1 VAFELKAVPLGSV
14 ATTQPEVTC
23 STVMQTCSMAP
34 GELYECWRLTTCVK
48 RLADESE
55 VLDKTFCLVG
65 NASQLASASWHCWER
80 GGHSP
85 QLHDLP
91 PGADGFLCVA
101 EESDCTSV
109 FSTLQ
114 LHDQGQ
120 VNFQDF
126 SATSYSAVHDSPL
139 PPATSYAFSYR
150 ISPEFRGFTVA
161 GR

>member
-1 VAFELKAVPLGSV
+1 VPISIQHPCVSNSV
-14 ATTQPEVTC
+14 QGC
-23 STVMQTCSMAP
+23 
-34 GELYECWRLTTCVK
+34 YETAMHVPDADVLLK
-48 RLADESE
+48 RLALQYIVRV
-55 VLDKTFCLVG
+55 VLTGFKCCLAG
-65 NASQLASASWHCWER
+65 CCQG

-114 LHDQGQ
+114 LHDLDQ

-126 SATSYSAVHDSPL
+126 SATSYSASHDSPL
-139 PPATSYAFSYR
+139 PPAASYASSCR
-150 ISPEFRGFTVA
+150 IYPKSHGFTVA
-161 GR
+161 GW

>member
-1 VAFELKAVPLGSV
+1 
-14 ATTQPEVTC
+14 
-23 STVMQTCSMAP
+23 M
-34 GELYECWRLTTCVK
+34 WRLLG
-48 RLADESE
+48 RESVCAVHAMQCHWGPS
-55 VLDKTFCLVG
+55 VLSKG
-65 NASQLASASWHCWER
+65 

-109 FSTLQ
+109 LSTLQ
-114 LHDQGQ
+114 LHDLDQ

-126 SATSYSAVHDSPL
+126 SATSYSASHDSPL

-150 ISPEFRGFTVA
+150 IYQNPVVLL
-161 GR
+161 